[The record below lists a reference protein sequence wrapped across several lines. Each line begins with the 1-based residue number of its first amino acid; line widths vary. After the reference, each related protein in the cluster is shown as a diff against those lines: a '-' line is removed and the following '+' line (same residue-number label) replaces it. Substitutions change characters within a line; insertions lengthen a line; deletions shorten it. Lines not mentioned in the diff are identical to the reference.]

1 MSAPGPNLASLP
13 FELLENIVSNVN
25 TARDI
30 AALSRT
36 CRAVNHFIEQYGWNL
51 FVREWF
57 EAQAEETRQHK
68 RVLKNAPPI
77 IWSETA
83 KHLTS
88 LARNWERRA
97 FQVRFLEPSFC
108 SGAGMCD
115 PVIDCWDI
123 GRGLDEDRL
132 VIGMGSNIIVRRRKG
147 AGSGLRPRE
156 EWGIY
161 ADLNDGQYKILPH
174 DSDNPDNPDA
184 ITFVKILGVDFR
196 QPAALEDSGSFN
208 GELVLRATH
217 HSGLE
222 VVELEE
228 ASDAVSKETDIVH
241 ASPKGCKKL
250 FRYETGDK
258 YISAVGVSPGQDV
271 IAAALNQHGMQELA
285 IYPVYPVDTQ
295 PLEESDSVTMNET
308 GSGSNFCQP
317 ILVPSASRVNKFRG
331 RILTENLNFLS
342 RDRFVVTNCH
352 SMDENP
358 LLVYHFAGIE
368 GIRQEPIWESK
379 QCDALASCVAKVP
392 DGANSDRKTESSGQL
407 ILSGWSD
414 GNVR

>member
-1 MSAPGPNLASLP
+1 MSPPEPNLASLP

-25 TARDI
+25 TARDV

-36 CRAVNHFIEQYGWNL
+36 CRAVNHFIESYGWGL

-68 RVLKNAPPI
+68 RVQKNAPPI

-83 KHLTS
+83 KQLTF

-97 FQVRFLEPSFC
+97 FQVRFLELPLC
-108 SGAGMCD
+108 SGDGVCD

-123 GRGLDEDRL
+123 GMSLDEDRL
-132 VIGMGSNIIVRRRKG
+132 VIGIGSNVMVRRRKR
-147 AGSGLRPRE
+147 AGSELKSRE
-156 EWGIY
+156 EWGIH
-161 ADLNDGQYKILPH
+161 ADLNEERYKILPH
-174 DSDNPDNPDA
+174 GSDNPDNPDT
-184 ITFVKILGVDFR
+184 ITFVKILSVDFR
-196 QPAALEDSGSFN
+196 PPTTSEDSGGPFS

-217 HSGLE
+217 RSRLE
-222 VVELEE
+222 MVELEE
-228 ASDAVSKETDIVH
+228 SSDIVH
-241 ASPKGCKKL
+241 ASPKVCKKL
-250 FRYETGDK
+250 LRYDTGGK

-271 IAAALNQHGMQELA
+271 VAVALNQHGIQELA
-285 IYPVYPVDTQ
+285 IYPIYHADMQ
-295 PLEESDSVTMNET
+295 PLERSPATMNEA
-308 GSGSNFCQP
+308 GVGYSVFQP
-317 ILVPSASRVNKFRG
+317 VLVPRASRINKFRG
-331 RILTENLNFLS
+331 HIFTENLNFLS
-342 RDRFVVTNCH
+342 RDRFVATNCH
-352 SMDENP
+352 STDQKCSP
-358 LLVYHFAGIE
+358 LLVYHLAGTE

-379 QCDALASCVAKVP
+379 HCDALASCAVKVP